1 MRESFKTITIMNDI
15 IKDYMKEDFTMK
27 EWVIYGVVVPLVI
40 LLIAVFVS

>member
-1 MRESFKTITIMNDI
+1 MNDI